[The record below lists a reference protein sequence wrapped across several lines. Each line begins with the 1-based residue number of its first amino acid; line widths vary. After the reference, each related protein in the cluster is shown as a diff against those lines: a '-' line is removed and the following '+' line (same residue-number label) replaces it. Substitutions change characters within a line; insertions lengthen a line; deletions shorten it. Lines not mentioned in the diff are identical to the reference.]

1 MSQCLL
7 PSRRCLLLD
16 GVSTRRWRPRLSHR
30 HPHAIAATHHANP
43 RASTVRE
50 RRGGVAGV
58 ASTAWHLHAIEQ
70 HSDM

>member
-1 MSQCLL
+1 LQDEKEAAVNKRAQVCLSVFVIARA
-7 PSRRCLLLD
+7 PGR
-16 GVSTRRWRPRLSHR
+16 TPY
-30 HPHAIAATHHANP
+30 AATHHANP